1 MRRER
6 FAIISEMLY
15 QALGGASK
23 TSICNSCT
31 LSSKI
36 CDKYRNGNWYI
47 QRYNMANGTFRYV
60 KGTSGYAT
68 AWTNRASQSYDYFD
82 EVF

>member
-1 MRRER
+1 MRYMRRER

-36 CDKYRNGNWYI
+36 CDKYFAILLVNGLLEKSENFFY
-47 QRYNMANGTFRYV
+47 TTK
-60 KGTSGYAT
+60 KGKQFLTTY
-68 AWTNRASQSYDYFD
+68 QKL
-82 EVF
+82 ELV